1 MCSHNNYTFAVNFSG
16 PLARIVAWNGGVAHD
31 LQARM
36 RQFISR
42 ILKRP
47 VGSDLGHLTRLVRRY
62 TVEQQ
67 QVPKDLVDLVSLN
80 YLSALPV
87 APSGQRY
94 VIDRTKVEVRLE

>member
-1 MCSHNNYTFAVNFSG
+1 MG
-16 PLARIVAWNGGVAHD
+16 PGMEGDD

-47 VGSDLGHLTRLVRRY
+47 VAGENGSDLGHLTRLVRRY

-67 QVPKDLVDLVSLN
+67 QVPKDLVDLVALN
-80 YLSALPV
+80 YLTALPV

>member
-1 MCSHNNYTFAVNFSG
+1 
-16 PLARIVAWNGGVAHD
+16 
-31 LQARM
+31 M

-47 VGSDLGHLTRLVRRY
+47 VAGENGGDLGHLTRLVRRY

-67 QVPKDLVDLVSLN
+67 QVPKDLVDLVALN
-80 YLSALPV
+80 YLTALPI